1 MDDPGSGLA
10 ADDRGSR
17 GLEHYL
23 ERLTEELGKARCAGH
38 PADQAQHLAQVQR
51 LSGWALRQA
60 VATCHEGHGM
70 AWHDTASAV
79 QLPLAVLSRQYEAG
93 GRIVVGDPPSTASP
107 DGPEA
112 ASSGPGKR
120 GTRVDLLILGELAV
134 RVDGRDL
141 PLPGGARVRALLGAL
156 ALAPGDVVGETRLL
170 ELAWG
175 AGKGSRRAL
184 QCTVHRLRT
193 WLRDV
198 AGAACRLEFTGSG
211 YRLAMPADAVD
222 IARFRDRVKAS
233 ATTCDPEHRLALL
246 SAALGEWRGPV
257 LGGRPEWLT
266 ADPIV
271 RAVEQARVD
280 TAGALAELA
289 SQLGRPAEFVPAVGA
304 VAAAAPYDEPLH
316 ARLVRLL
323 SRCGRH
329 AEALLHVEQVRQRL
343 ADDLGIAPSGE
354 VRNAHVAALR
364 GDDRSCPVPMQ
375 LPPDVPDFTGRQDE
389 FAAISG
395 PILSGGHPYGPCV
408 FVINGPAGIG
418 KSAFAVHTAHRVA
431 PLFDDG
437 QLHANLRGPGC
448 RPADPADVLGGF
460 LRALGVRDQA
470 IPASF
475 EDRAALYRSRTAGRR
490 ILVVLD
496 DARDESQVRPL
507 VPGTTG
513 CAVLVTSRRKLPG
526 LAGARVLALGTL
538 ARDDAVRLLGAA
550 SGREGVAEDPE
561 APEVTRLCGGLPLAV
576 RVAGVCLA
584 TRPRLTPGGLATRLR
599 DEDHRLD
606 VLGLHGLA
614 VRPSLDAGY
623 EDLTPGERRTV
634 RFLSLL
640 ATPDVAA
647 WAAAAL
653 LGVSPDVATT
663 LLESLV
669 DAEVLNL
676 LGEDVAGQPRYGLP
690 VLTRLHA
697 RERARAED
705 TSPDRVAALRRAF
718 GAWLRGLERSAN
730 PVPEDLAPP
739 VRHAAVPSTQPVRH
753 GARPATRHPAW
764 FEAEADAVRAVV
776 DQAWAL
782 GAAFDDLTV
791 ALTRSALGCYAR
803 LGREDDVRHLR
814 RIGRAAARRATS

>member
-1 MDDPGSGLA
+1 MGDPGSDLA
-10 ADDRGSR
+10 ADGRGSG

-23 ERLTEELGKARCAGH
+23 ERLTEELGKARDAGH
-38 PADQAQHLAQVQR
+38 PAGQARHLAQVQR

-60 VATCHEGHGM
+60 VATCHEDHGM
-70 AWHDTASAV
+70 AWRDTASAV
-79 QLPLAVLSRQYEAG
+79 QIPFAVLSRQYEAG
-93 GRIVVGDPPSTASP
+93 GRIVVDDPPSTASP
-107 DGPEA
+107 HDPPDGPET

-141 PLPGGARVRALLGAL
+141 SVPGGARVRALLGAL

-222 IARFRDRVKAS
+222 IARFRDHVKAS
-233 ATTCDPEHRLALL
+233 ATTCDPERRLDLL

-271 RAVEQARVD
+271 RAVEQARID

-289 SQLGRPAEFVPAVGA
+289 SQLGRPAEFVPVVGA

-354 VRNAHVAALR
+354 VRNAHLAALR
-364 GDDRSCPVPMQ
+364 GDDQVRPVPMQ
-375 LPPDVPDFTGRQDE
+375 LPSDIPDFTGRRDE

-395 PILSGGHPYGPCV
+395 PILSGGDPYGPCV
-408 FVINGPAGIG
+408 FVIKGPAGIG

-437 QLHANLRGPGC
+437 QLHANLRGPDC
-448 RPADPADVLGGF
+448 RPVDPADVLGRF

-496 DARDESQVRPL
+496 DAHDESQVRPL

-513 CAVLVTSRRKLPG
+513 CAVLVTGRRNLPG
-526 LAGARVLALGTL
+526 LAGARVLALGAL

-550 SGREGVAEDPE
+550 SGREGIAEDPE
-561 APEVTRLCGGLPLAV
+561 APEITRLCGGLPLAV

-584 TRPRLTPGGLATRLR
+584 TRPRLTPGRLASRLR
-599 DEDHRLD
+599 DENRRLD
-606 VLGLHGLA
+606 VLSLHGLA
-614 VRPSLDAGY
+614 VRPSLNAGY
-623 EDLTPGERRTV
+623 RDLTPGERRTV

-663 LLESLV
+663 RLETLV

-676 LGEDVAGQPRYGLP
+676 LGEDVAGQLRYGLP

-697 RERARAED
+697 RERAQAED
-705 TSPDRVAALRRAF
+705 ASPARVAALRRAF
-718 GAWLRGLERSAN
+718 GAWLRGVERSAS
-730 PVPEDLAPP
+730 PVPEDITPP
-739 VRHAAVPSTQPVRH
+739 VRG
-753 GARPATRHPAW
+753 GAGPATRQPAW

-776 DQAWAL
+776 DQAWTL

-814 RIGRAAARRATS
+814 RIGRAAARRATF

>member
-1 MDDPGSGLA
+1 MGDQGGDLA
-10 ADDRGSR
+10 ADARGSG

-23 ERLTEELGKARCAGH
+23 ERLTEELGKARGAGH
-38 PADQAQHLAQVQR
+38 PAGRARHLAQVQR

-60 VATCHEGHGM
+60 VATCHEDQGM
-70 AWHDTASAV
+70 ALRDTASAV
-79 QLPLAVLSRQYEAG
+79 QMPFAVLSRQYEAG
-93 GRIVVGDPPSTASP
+93 GRIVVDDDPPVSP
-107 DGPEA
+107 HDHPDAPEA
-112 ASSGPGKR
+112 ASSGPDQR
-120 GTRVDLLILGELAV
+120 GTRVDLFILGELAV

-141 PLPGGARVRALLGAL
+141 PVPGGARVRALLGAL

-211 YRLAMPADAVD
+211 YLLAMPDEAVD

-233 ATTCDPEHRLALL
+233 ATTCDPERRLTLL

-271 RAVEQARVD
+271 RAVEQARID

-289 SQLGRPAEFVPAVGA
+289 LQLGRPAEFVPVVEA

-323 SRCGRH
+323 SSCGRH
-329 AEALLHVEQVRQRL
+329 AEALLHVERVRRRL
-343 ADDLGIAPSGE
+343 ADELGIAPSGE

-364 GDDRSCPVPMQ
+364 GDDRFCSVPMQ
-375 LPPDVPDFTGRQDE
+375 LPPDIPDFTGRQEE

-395 PILSGGHPYGPCV
+395 PILAGGDPYGPSV

-418 KSAFAVHTAHRVA
+418 KSAFAVHAAHRVA

-437 QLHANLRGPGC
+437 QLHANLRGPGD
-448 RPADPADVLGGF
+448 RPVDPADVLGRF
-460 LRALGVRDQA
+460 LRALGVGDQA
-470 IPASF
+470 IPASL
-475 EDRAALYRSRTAGRR
+475 EDRAALYRSRTAARR
-490 ILVVLD
+490 VLVVLD
-496 DARDESQVRPL
+496 DAGDESQVRPL

-513 CAVLVTSRRKLPG
+513 CAVLIAGRRHLPG
-526 LAGARVLALGTL
+526 LAGARVLRLGAL

-550 SGREGVAEDPE
+550 SRREGVAEDPA
-561 APEVTRLCGGLPLAV
+561 APEIAHLCDGLPLAV
-576 RVAGVCLA
+576 RVAGVSLA
-584 TRPRLTPGGLATRLR
+584 TRPRLTPGRLAARLR

-606 VLGLHGLA
+606 VLSLHGLA

-623 EDLTPGERRTV
+623 RDLAPGDRRTV

-640 ATPDVAA
+640 DAPDVAA
-647 WAAAAL
+647 WAVAAL
-653 LGVSPDVATT
+653 LGVSPEVATT
-663 LLESLV
+663 LLEALV
-669 DAEVLNL
+669 DAEVLSL
-676 LGEDVAGQPRYGLP
+676 TGEDAAGQLRYGLP

-705 TSPDRVAALRRAF
+705 ASPARIAALRRAF
-718 GAWLRGLERSAN
+718 GAWLRGVERCAY
-730 PVPEDLAPP
+730 PVPQDVTPP
-739 VRHAAVPSTQPVRH
+739 VRDGTGP
-753 GARPATRHPAW
+753 PAGPPAW
-764 FEAEADAVRAVV
+764 FEAEADAIRAVV

-803 LGREDDVRHLR
+803 SGREDDVRHLR
-814 RIGRAAARRATS
+814 RIGRAAARRAAI

>member
-1 MDDPGSGLA
+1 MGDQDGGLA
-10 ADDRGSR
+10 ADGRGSG
-17 GLEHYL
+17 GLERYL
-23 ERLTEELGKARCAGH
+23 ERLTEELGKARGAGH
-38 PADQAQHLAQVQR
+38 PAGQARHLAQVQR

-60 VATCHEGHGM
+60 VATCHEDQGM
-70 AWHDTASAV
+70 TWPDTASAV
-79 QLPLAVLSRQYEAG
+79 QIPSTVLSRQYEAG
-93 GRIVVGDPPSTASP
+93 GRIVVDDDPPSTASP
-107 DGPEA
+107 DAPALG
-112 ASSGPGKR
+112 G
-120 GTRVDLLILGELAV
+120 RVPHVELFILGELAV

-141 PLPGGARVRALLGAL
+141 SVPGGARMRALLGAL

-175 AGKGSRRAL
+175 EGKGSRRAL

-198 AGAACRLEFTGSG
+198 AGAACGLEFTGSG
-211 YRLAMPADAVD
+211 YRLAMPDDAVD

-233 ATTCDPEHRLALL
+233 ATTCDPERRLALL

-280 TAGALAELA
+280 AAGALAELA

-323 SRCGRH
+323 SRSGRH

-343 ADDLGIAPSGE
+343 ADDLGIGPSGE

-364 GDDRSCPVPMQ
+364 GDDRFCSVPRQ
-375 LPPDVPDFTGRQDE
+375 LPSDIPDFTGRREE
-389 FAAISG
+389 FAAIGG
-395 PILSGGHPYGPCV
+395 PLLSGGNPYGPCV

-448 RPADPADVLGGF
+448 RPADPADVLGRF
-460 LRALGVRDQA
+460 LRALGVHDQA

-513 CAVLVTSRRKLPG
+513 CAVLVTTRRDLPG
-526 LAGARVLALGTL
+526 LAGARVLALGAL
-538 ARDDAVRLLGAA
+538 AQDDAVRLLGAV
-550 SGREGVAEDPE
+550 SGREDMAVDPE
-561 APEVTRLCGGLPLAV
+561 APEITRLCGGLPLAV

-584 TRPRLTPGGLATRLR
+584 TRPRLTAGRLATRLR
-599 DEDHRLD
+599 DEDRRLD

-614 VRPSLDAGY
+614 VRPSLDSGY
-623 EDLTPGERRTV
+623 RDLAPGERRTV
-634 RFLSLL
+634 RLLGLL
-640 ATPDVAA
+640 AVPDLAA
-647 WAAAAL
+647 WAAGSL
-653 LGVSPDVATT
+653 LGVSPDAATT
-663 LLESLV
+663 LLEALV
-669 DAEVLNL
+669 DAKVANL

-697 RERARAED
+697 RERAYAED
-705 TSPDRVAALRRAF
+705 ASPAREAALRRAF
-718 GAWLRGLERSAN
+718 GAWLCGVRRSAD
-730 PVPEDLAPP
+730 PEDVAPP
-739 VRHAAVPSTQPVRH
+739 VRDGAGHATLR
-753 GARPATRHPAW
+753 PAW

-791 ALTRSALGCYAR
+791 ALARSAAGCYAR

-814 RIGRAAARRATS
+814 RVGRAAARRAAS